1 MKENDFN
8 NMLELYDTF
17 KKIQNYGYIKSGFKG
32 NGSAGNIFEMLIGKK
47 QDSMSLPD
55 YKNIEIKT
63 HSSTTSYPIDL
74 LSAFPI
80 TNKINSED
88 RLKNFLNICGHYGIK
103 NKNSKYYNDKIYL
116 NEIKYHYDYFAKS
129 YIDFKNQQVVI
140 DFLTYDLIL
149 IEKMIWPIK
158 YIYDKIKT
166 KSDLLALISV
176 NKKMFHDGV
185 YYKYNKIEFYKFKG
199 LVFFIKALNEK
210 KIFISFNLELKQLD
224 GIKKVRYH
232 GISFAIHKDSIN
244 YLYDT
249 IIINQKLNSK

>member
-1 MKENDFN
+1 
-8 NMLELYDTF
+8 
-17 KKIQNYGYIKSGFKG
+17 
-32 NGSAGNIFEMLIGKK
+32 
-47 QDSMSLPD
+47 
-55 YKNIEIKT
+55 
-63 HSSTTSYPIDL
+63 
-74 LSAFPI
+74 
-80 TNKINSED
+80 
-88 RLKNFLNICGHYGIK
+88 
-103 NKNSKYYNDKIYL
+103 
-116 NEIKYHYDYFAKS
+116 
-129 YIDFKNQQVVI
+129 
-140 DFLTYDLIL
+140 
-149 IEKMIWPIK
+149 MIWPIK